1 MAEYLLIVERNR
13 RQLRDYL
20 ARQFSEG
27 NKVEV
32 FLDRRS
38 RERRH
43 AVTTMESE
51 RRRADRRRQAPRRSD
66 WFVMV
71 RRQTT

>member
-32 FLDRRS
+32 FLDRRN

-51 RRRADRRRQAPRRSD
+51 RRRADRRHQAPRRSD

-71 RRQTT
+71 RRHTT